1 MPLVTRPALP
11 EDAAEIRAVVRAAY
25 ARWVPIVGREPR
37 PMQADYA
44 WAVRQH
50 RFDLVEADGR
60 IVALL
65 ESVARDDHY
74 WVENVAVLPE
84 LQGQGLGRQLLG
96 LAEALAR
103 AAALSEVRL
112 LTNGKMAAN
121 RRLYASLGYE
131 ETLEEPFMDGTVV
144 YLRKRL

>member
-50 RFDLVEADGR
+50 RFDLVQADGR

-96 LAEALAR
+96 LAEVLAR
-103 AAALSEVRL
+103 ATGLSEVRL
-112 LTNGKMAAN
+112 LTNGRMAAN